1 MKIFLEKSK
10 EEIYV
15 CNKFH
20 SVTTTDETFCG
31 STQWCEM
38 FMYGNVFRCSFL
50 RAKIGSYTDA
60 KKKLTFKLNI
70 ILVAENENS

>member
-1 MKIFLEKSK
+1 MKK
-10 EEIYV
+10 EIYV

-38 FMYGNVFRCSFL
+38 LMYGNLFRCQFL
-50 RAKIGSYTDA
+50 RAKSVA
-60 KKKLTFKLNI
+60 AQMQKKLTFKLNI
-70 ILVAENENS
+70 ILVAENEDS